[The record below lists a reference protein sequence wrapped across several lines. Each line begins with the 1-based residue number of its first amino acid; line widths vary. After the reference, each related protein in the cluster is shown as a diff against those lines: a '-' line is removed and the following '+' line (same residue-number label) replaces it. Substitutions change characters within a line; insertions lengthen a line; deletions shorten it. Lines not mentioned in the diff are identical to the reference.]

1 MCGSDYLAKSD
12 CISILTRVSENHF
25 FSFTFSTYIRL
36 LRTISLEVC
45 MEKLFQR
52 GIIHFILFEICVG
65 GLFDLDL
72 VWKWLSRARWLLF
85 GVDSF
90 LEDVFDFFRTFVGFF
105 SIIFYWNSMLGWFV
119 ILKFVWEQLS
129 HSISTAF
136 RFWLVFLKPVF
147 WLSRKNG
154 FRDLLSFILSSGWNI
169 SSWLSHGIKVSTQ
182 NCLEFLDGGHFVFDS
197 VWEQLSR
204 SLSTVLK
211 LWFDFWKTIILL
223 FFYLFPTSF
232 NFLYLVCG

>member
-1 MCGSDYLAKSD
+1 MY
-12 CISILTRVSENHF
+12 F
-25 FSFTFSTYIRL
+25 
-36 LRTISLEVC
+36 SLEVC
-45 MEKLFQR
+45 LEKLFQR
-52 GIIHFILFEICVG
+52 ESFYFVSFEICVG
-65 GLFDLDL
+65 GHFILDL
-72 VWKWLSRARWLLF
+72 VWKWLPRARWLLF
-85 GVDSF
+85 DAVSIFG
-90 LEDVFDFFRTFVGFF
+90 ECFRFF
-105 SIIFYWNSMLGWFV
+105 SYFCRNLYDYFDVEIVCVGWFV

-147 WLSRKNG
+147 WLSKKNG